1 MKKQTKVL
9 LLVLLTLG
17 LLTACK
23 KESSLEVYDLGE
35 SEADKVVALDSLLY
49 EGEAILFSIDAPT
62 DAAIAESLDISHTYH
77 YRQMDDPAAL
87 AERYIQVLM
96 GEEQGFVTIDG
107 ENHRLEEEPVTDILA
122 GSVSLAKAAE
132 ATTEDGGSR
141 ILRVIVGWSEYEGD
155 WSSDVCSSDLRRS
168 LRMRN
173 PSLPLCRSSW
183 ISSTASIP
191 ANWAWRGTT

>member
-77 YRQMDDPAAL
+77 YRQMDDPPAL

-96 GEEQGFVTIDG
+96 EE
-107 ENHRLEEEPVTDILA
+107 N
-122 GSVSLAKAAE
+122 
-132 ATTEDGGSR
+132 
-141 ILRVIVGWSEYEGD
+141 
-155 WSSDVCSSDLRRS
+155 
-168 LRMRN
+168 
-173 PSLPLCRSSW
+173 
-183 ISSTASIP
+183 
-191 ANWAWRGTT
+191 

>member
-62 DAAIAESLDISHTYH
+62 DAAIAESLDISDRKST
-77 YRQMDDPAAL
+77 
-87 AERYIQVLM
+87 
-96 GEEQGFVTIDG
+96 
-107 ENHRLEEEPVTDILA
+107 RLN
-122 GSVSLAKAAE
+122 
-132 ATTEDGGSR
+132 
-141 ILRVIVGWSEYEGD
+141 
-155 WSSDVCSSDLRRS
+155 SSH
-168 LRMRN
+168 M
-173 PSLPLCRSSW
+173 
-183 ISSTASIP
+183 
-191 ANWAWRGTT
+191 